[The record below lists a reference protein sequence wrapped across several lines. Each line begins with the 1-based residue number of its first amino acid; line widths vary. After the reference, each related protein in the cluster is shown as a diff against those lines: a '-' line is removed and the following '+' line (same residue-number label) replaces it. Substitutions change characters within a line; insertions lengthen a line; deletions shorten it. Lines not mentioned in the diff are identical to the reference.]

1 LEVVSAGRQGT
12 RRGESERRRRGFEVE
27 GVSGETEGRAQE
39 RTVIL
44 NRQPASR
51 QASKRTRKRGQGLR
65 RKKLATYAS
74 SRDCQGP
81 LPLK

>member
-51 QASKRTRKRGQGLR
+51 QAASEQGS
-65 RKKLATYAS
+65 AG
-74 SRDCQGP
+74 RD
-81 LPLK
+81 